1 MSTKISKYVSHAC
14 GLKPA
19 IPFLWRLRQEGCLG
33 SRQSGLQGEFHS
45 GQPGLQSKTL
55 SQQFKGEGGK
65 GEGKEKGKKR
75 TVHPGLA
82 YSSRGLVH
90 ILFVG
95 SMALEMWLRATSSST
110 VGERCSGEGREEE
123 ESCVV

>member
-1 MSTKISKYVSHAC
+1 MSTKISKFIRHAC

-55 SQQFKGEGGK
+55 SQLFKREGGK

-75 TVHPGLA
+75 IKKEE
-82 YSSRGLVH
+82 
-90 ILFVG
+90 ILTYRQLSDVT
-95 SMALEMWLRATSSST
+95 AST
-110 VGERCSGEGREEE
+110 TA
-123 ESCVV
+123 